1 MCIKRKSQ
9 IEIMGLAIIIILLM
23 LALVFV
29 VRFTLIPNQN
39 APKKEFSQAQI
50 AANTLNAMLQTNV
63 EECNEASIERLFVD
77 CAQRTS
83 VIDCGTGVG
92 FVNSCDFL
100 FGNPPGTDSFLK
112 TSVFRDTLDLWEI
125 PYTLT
130 FNDAQEVASDSG
142 DKKCSAEHVGT
153 VYTSRDLKEAKIG
166 LGGGSVLIVQ
176 LELCS

>member
-1 MCIKRKSQ
+1 M
-9 IEIMGLAIIIILLM
+9 EIMGLAIIIILLM

-63 EECNEASIERLFVD
+63 EECNEATIERLFVD
-77 CAQRTS
+77 CAQ
-83 VIDCGTGVG
+83 GTRIIQCTHITYG
-92 FVNSCDFL
+92 SDACSFL
-100 FGNPPGTDSFLK
+100 FGPPNANSFL
-112 TSVFRDTLDLWEI
+112 FNEILEPTLGVWKI

-130 FNDAQEVASDSG
+130 FNDGSQVASDAG
-142 DKKCSAEHVGT
+142 DEKCSAEHVGT
-153 VYTSRDLKEAKIG
+153 VYSSRDLKEAKIG
-166 LGGGSVLIVQ
+166 LGGGTVLIVQ